1 MTKLKTSKVMEETSR
16 KAIEQAKKQRFQ
28 IDKDDF
34 EIVQPF
40 DDGNAIIFSVE
51 GSDDNRAINY
61 EVRDAVIVLE
71 KQEGTLD
78 IFVSEEKE

>member
-1 MTKLKTSKVMEETSR
+1 MEETAR
-16 KAIEQAKKQRFQ
+16 KAIEQAKKQGFQ
-28 IDKDDF
+28 IYKDDF
-34 EIVQPF
+34 EMVQPF
-40 DDGNAIIFSVE
+40 DDGNAIIISVE
-51 GSDDNRAINY
+51 GSDENRAINY

>member
-1 MTKLKTSKVMEETSR
+1 MTKLKTSKVMEETAI

-40 DDGNAIIFSVE
+40 DDGNRI
-51 GSDDNRAINY
+51 
-61 EVRDAVIVLE
+61 
-71 KQEGTLD
+71 
-78 IFVSEEKE
+78 